1 MNDIVKKDP
10 MKFAE
15 EIAKSNL
22 VPKQFQGKPVD
33 VYLAMSWGKELGI
46 SPIQAL
52 QDIAVI
58 NGKPS
63 IYGDTMMALCRSH
76 PEFEDIKETISGEG
90 ANRKA
95 VCEIKRKNQSWYKT
109 EFSMSDANRAGLLNR
124 PGPWKSYP
132 DRMLKMRARGF
143 ALRDVFADA
152 LGGVITR
159 EEAGDYPTRDPK
171 PVETVMDKL
180 DTVAKTALK
189 APTVAS
195 NEVNDVTP
203 TKEKI
208 VENTTPMAQETDMQP
223 EVGKSQ
229 WEMRKLKGPGIY
241 CEDHKSFAEE
251 FSKAMGNI
259 RIHKKSNK
267 AEKLKFLKQ
276 LFQVNEDVIKDLET
290 VDSGLH
296 TSIFN
301 EYISIAGELD
311 ENN

>member
-1 MNDIVKKDP
+1 MSDLVKTDP

-15 EIAKSNL
+15 QISRSNL
-22 VPKQFQGKPVD
+22 VPKQFQGKPAD

-52 QDIAVI
+52 QNIAVI

-63 IYGDTMMALCRSH
+63 IYGDTMMALCRKH
-76 PEFEDIKETISGEG
+76 PEFEDIKENISGQG
-90 ANRKA
+90 AARTA
-95 VCEIKRKNQSWYKT
+95 VCEIKRRNQSWYKT
-109 EFSMSDANRAGLLNR
+109 EFSMGDAAKAGLLNR
-124 PGPWKSYP
+124 PGPWQNYP

-159 EEAGDYPTRDPK
+159 EEAEDYPREPK
-171 PVETVMDKL
+171 PVETVLDKL
-180 DTVAKTALK
+180 DIVAKTAIE
-189 APTVAS
+189 APELTKQGVDS
-195 NEVNDVTP
+195 TKPSQDKEVKTDS
-203 TKEKI
+203 
-208 VENTTPMAQETDMQP
+208 PMAQETDIQP
-223 EVGKSQ
+223 EVSKSQ

-241 CEDHKSFAEE
+241 CEDHKAFAEE

-259 RIHKKSNK
+259 KIHKKSNK

-276 LFQVNEDVIKDLET
+276 LFQINEDVIRNMET

-301 EYISIAGELD
+301 EYITIAGELD
-311 ENN
+311 ENK